1 MRLWVRGTVVL
12 LCVGMPC
19 AVHAAQPSDPPAE
32 SWAAAFPG
40 QLPVPRG
47 SAAELARLN
56 AEILRH
62 PQDTALNLRYA
73 ALAEQLGER
82 RLALSAYER
91 ILIYDPQNAAALAGV
106 DRIRRGIQPNT
117 TQYLLA
123 FGAAYESN
131 PTYAPSGSAHG
142 EGQFFG
148 DLNVRDDRSVGDM
161 RWRTLANVDGIAHGD
176 ENELDYAYSGA
187 TTGPVW
193 ELLPGVQVN
202 PAIGGGASIFDDHF
216 FYSEAIGRVTF
227 EAYPNGAYQ
236 SVTVRGAFRDYDTFF
251 VPDHY
256 GGNIDATGKFTIPLS
271 VPNVAFS
278 ISPWVRWA
286 EIEGPL
292 GAVTTATAV
301 QPGDYTEVGGQL
313 NGYLS
318 LRNGFAP
325 ASPTGGLPPVLTK
338 APASPSPEGFVLP
351 DIILGANIAVSE
363 RYYRDEVVVGATN
376 QRRDTTVS
384 PGASIIIPHLF
395 QYQNTLRFDY
405 TYIDDRSNDPTKS
418 FVDNIGTVTWIRSF

>member
-1 MRLWVRGTVVL
+1 
-12 LCVGMPC
+12 
-19 AVHAAQPSDPPAE
+19 
-32 SWAAAFPG
+32 
-40 QLPVPRG
+40 LPVPRG

-176 ENELDYAYSGA
+176 ENELDYAYAGA

-227 EAYPNGAYQ
+227 DAYPSGSYQ
-236 SVTVRGAFRDYDTFF
+236 SVTLRGAFRDYDTFF

-256 GGNIDATGKFTIPLS
+256 GGYIDATGKFTIPIS
-271 VPNVAFS
+271 VPNVAFTVL
-278 ISPWVRWA
+278 PWVRWA
-286 EIEGPL
+286 QIEGPL

-313 NGYLS
+313 NGYFS

-325 ASPTGGLPPVLTK
+325 ASPSGGPPPVLTK
-338 APASPSPEGFVLP
+338 APASPEGFVLP

-376 QRRDTTVS
+376 QRQDTTVS
-384 PGASIIIPHLF
+384 PGASIIFPHLF

-405 TYIDDRSNDPTKS
+405 TYMDDRSNDATKS